1 MDYERNVDLAAQ
13 AIAKKARELLE
24 ALPGGLDATRPA
36 TISPGN
42 WWLI

>member
-24 ALPGGLDATRPA
+24 ALPGGRDASCRI

-42 WWLI
+42 WWMI